1 MIKALYPKTPL
12 FSRECTTALKGI
24 AISLVIFGH
33 RGLIDCGGQWG
44 VHIFLFLSGYG
55 IFKSAQKNGMA
66 AYWRKRLVGVFV
78 PYILFSVFKLGILL
92 VMGEEV
98 GVGKAFC
105 TLMGLD
111 FCLNVDPTMW
121 YITYIFVCYAVFYAA
136 WPLYRRCRVAAF
148 TSTLFVSFVL
158 IAVVGRIN
166 IAWNSGAVAWV
177 YFWTFPAGVMLAMHE
192 EKIAGGGISPTV
204 YVLACVAAL
213 TAVALMYGAPHGSLN
228 MFVYSAAGAV
238 LVTLLVKFLMDGPAG
253 TVLVKALS
261 PLGNAS
267 YAMYLNEGFLIRL
280 DGLFPFSMGPI
291 STLVLSFIFAV
302 AWNWLVSD
310 RVTRWLKGMSIASR
324 RYS

>member
-1 MIKALYPKTPL
+1 MHHSAQGHCYLACYFWTPW
-12 FSRECTTALKGI
+12 T
-24 AISLVIFGH
+24 H
-33 RGLIDCGGQWG
+33 RLRGQWG

-166 IAWNSGAVAWV
+166 IAWNTGAVAWV

-192 EKIAGGGISPTV
+192 EKIARGVSLQRYTCLPVSQRLLRWHLCTV
-204 YVLACVAAL
+204 RRTDRLTYLYTLQLARC
-213 TAVALMYGAPHGSLN
+213 S
-228 MFVYSAAGAV
+228 
-238 LVTLLVKFLMDGPAG
+238 
-253 TVLVKALS
+253 
-261 PLGNAS
+261 
-267 YAMYLNEGFLIRL
+267 
-280 DGLFPFSMGPI
+280 
-291 STLVLSFIFAV
+291 
-302 AWNWLVSD
+302 
-310 RVTRWLKGMSIASR
+310 
-324 RYS
+324 